1 MAAVDLSAFRRYLR
15 AHLYHAQYQPGAKIV
30 YAWTTYILLRV
41 IYTVNNVPYASLNA
55 VMTSDPDERNSIS
68 TYRQIAA
75 NSAALLL
82 PVSPS
87 PWSGSSAWQ

>member
-1 MAAVDLSAFRRYLR
+1 MICVLTFTTPTIS
-15 AHLYHAQYQPGAKIV
+15 PGAKIV

-41 IYTVNNVPYASLNA
+41 IYTMNNVPYASLNA

-75 NSAALLL
+75 NSAGFIVCQSRH
-82 PVSPS
+82 PHGQVF
-87 PWSGSSAWQ
+87 WAWR